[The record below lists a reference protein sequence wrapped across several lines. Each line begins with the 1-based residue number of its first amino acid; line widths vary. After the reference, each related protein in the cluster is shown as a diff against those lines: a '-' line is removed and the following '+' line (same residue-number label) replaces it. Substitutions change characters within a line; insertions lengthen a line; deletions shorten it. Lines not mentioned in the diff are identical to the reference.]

1 MNFILSK
8 LFFVHLGFATKR
20 HTKEIMSSTETST
33 VFYNLQQGSLQ
44 QFEIED
50 DSGETCFISA
60 EESQQLIIANNNKK
74 SAYRI
79 M

>member
-1 MNFILSK
+1 
-8 LFFVHLGFATKR
+8 
-20 HTKEIMSSTETST
+20 MSSTETST